1 MAIAYVYDETVVFS
15 FLIPLLFAVAA
26 GGEEALAE
34 LLRRRD
40 PDALAKL
47 YDRYGRSV
55 YALVYR
61 VVRDQGIAE
70 DLVQETFLRVWNR
83 SSHFDAVKG
92 SLVTWILTIA
102 RNQAIDYLRSVDAR
116 MARGQTELDALEH
129 PALFVDM
136 EQDLLNSDR
145 VRRVREA
152 FGRLSPNQRLVLEM
166 AYFEGLSQSE
176 MALRTKQP
184 LGTIKTWVR
193 AALQILRDELGEV
206 VPA

>member
-1 MAIAYVYDETVVFS
+1 MYSETTVFS

-26 GGEEALAE
+26 GGEDALAE

-47 YDRYGRSV
+47 YDRYGRVV
-55 YALVYR
+55 YALIYR
-61 VVRDQGIAE
+61 IVRDQGIAE

-83 SSHFDAVKG
+83 STHFDSVRG

-102 RNQAIDYLRSVDAR
+102 RNQAIDYSRSVDAR
-116 MARGQTELDALEH
+116 MARGQTEIDALEQ
-129 PALFVDM
+129 PALFVDI

-145 VRRVREA
+145 VRRLREA
-152 FGRLSPNQRLVLEM
+152 FGRLTPNQRLVLEL

-176 MALRTKQP
+176 MAIRTQQP

-193 AALQILRDELGEV
+193 AALQILRDELGEA

>member
-1 MAIAYVYDETVVFS
+1 MASPYVYSETTVFS

-47 YDRYGRSV
+47 YDRYGRVV
-55 YALVYR
+55 YALIYR
-61 VVRDQGIAE
+61 IVRDQGIAE

-83 SSHFDAVKG
+83 STHFDSVRG
-92 SLVTWILTIA
+92 SLVTWLLTIA
-102 RNQAIDYLRSVDAR
+102 RNQAIDYTRSVDAR
-116 MARGQTELDALEH
+116 MARGQTEIDALEQ
-129 PALFVDM
+129 PALFINI

-145 VRRVREA
+145 VRRVRDA
-152 FGRLSPNQRLVLEM
+152 FGRLTPNQRLVLEL

-176 MALRTKQP
+176 MAIRTQQP

-193 AALQILRDELGEV
+193 AALQVLRDELGEA

>member
-1 MAIAYVYDETVVFS
+1 MFS

-47 YDRYGRSV
+47 YDRYGRVV
-55 YALVYR
+55 YASIYR
-61 VVRDQGIAE
+61 IVRDQGIAE

-83 SSHFDAVKG
+83 ARHFDSVRG

-102 RNQAIDYLRSVDAR
+102 RNQAIDYTRSMDAR
-116 MARGQTELDALEH
+116 MARGQTEIDGLEH
-129 PALFVDM
+129 PALFVNI

-145 VRRVREA
+145 VRRVRDA
-152 FGRLSPNQRLVLEM
+152 FQRLTPNQRLVLEL

-176 MALRTKQP
+176 MAVRTQQP

-193 AALQILRDELGEV
+193 AALQILRDELGEA

>member
-1 MAIAYVYDETVVFS
+1 MAIAYVYHETVVFS
-15 FLIPLLFAVAA
+15 YLIPLLFAVAA

-83 SSHFDAVKG
+83 SSHFDAAKG
-92 SLVTWILTIA
+92 SLVTWVLTIA

-116 MARGQTELDALEH
+116 MARGQTELDALEQ

-136 EQDLLNSDR
+136 ERDLLNSDR

-152 FGRLSPNQRLVLEM
+152 FARLSPNQRLVLEM

>member
-1 MAIAYVYDETVVFS
+1 MLNY
-15 FLIPLLFAVAA
+15 LIPLLFAIAA
-26 GGEEALAE
+26 DGEQVLAD

-40 PDALAKL
+40 PEALAKL
-47 YDRYGRSV
+47 YDRYGRAV

-61 VVRDQGIAE
+61 IVRDQGVAE

-83 SSHFDAVKG
+83 SSHFDAVRG
-92 SLVTWILTIA
+92 SLVSWVLTIA

-116 MARGQTELDALEH
+116 MARGQSEVGSLEQ

-136 EQDLLNSDR
+136 ERDLLNSDR
-145 VRRVREA
+145 VRRVKEA

-166 AYFEGLSQSE
+166 AYFEGLSQTE
-176 MALRTKQP
+176 MANRTKQP

-193 AALQILRDELGEV
+193 GALQILRDELGEV
-206 VPA
+206 VAA

>member
-1 MAIAYVYDETVVFS
+1 MFS

-26 GGEEALAE
+26 GAEEALAE

-47 YDRYGRSV
+47 YDRYGRV
-55 YALVYR
+55 IYASIYR
-61 VVRDQGIAE
+61 IVRDQGIAE

-83 SSHFDAVKG
+83 ASHFDSVRG
-92 SLVTWILTIA
+92 SLVTWIRTIA
-102 RNQAIDYLRSVDAR
+102 RNQAIDYTRSVDAR
-116 MARGQTELDALEH
+116 MARGQTEIDALEH
-129 PALFVDM
+129 PALFVNI

-145 VRRVREA
+145 LRRVRNA
-152 FGRLSPNQRLVLEM
+152 FGRLTPNQRLVLEL

-176 MALRTKQP
+176 MAVRTQQP

-193 AALQILRDELGEV
+193 AALQILRDELGEA